1 MDTVLGFYQMAVFFL
16 REISSSNIS
25 AIDME
30 AAIKAINLYINSD
43 GKKIMAKQI
52 NFEDSEIPHFL
63 YLEHK
68 KTKYTKSRV
77 LEITFNIG
85 PL

>member
-1 MDTVLGFYQMAVFFL
+1 
-16 REISSSNIS
+16 
-25 AIDME
+25 
-30 AAIKAINLYINSD
+30 
-43 GKKIMAKQI
+43 MAKQI

-63 YLEHK
+63 YLGLKE
-68 KTKYTKSRV
+68 TNYTKPPV